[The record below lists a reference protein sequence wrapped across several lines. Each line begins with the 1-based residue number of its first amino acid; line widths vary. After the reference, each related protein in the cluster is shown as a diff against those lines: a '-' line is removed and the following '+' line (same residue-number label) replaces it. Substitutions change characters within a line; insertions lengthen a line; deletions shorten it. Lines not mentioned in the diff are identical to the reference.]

1 MTFLPIVERE
11 LRVASRRKATYW
23 GRVYMAGMVMV
34 PTFLMLWEPT
44 GVMGASQR
52 GVIIF
57 GIISNISLYGVV
69 FAATRWTADCISSEK
84 REGTLGFLFLT
95 DLKPRDVLLGKLSAN
110 SLGALYGL
118 LAILPVLSIPLMLG
132 GVTFWAVL
140 RLGVV
145 LLNTIFFALSVAVL
159 VSTFSWQQRQ
169 AVSLTVI
176 FLMGIALGVPAV
188 AGVVG
193 LMTGGVPMQWL
204 MMFSPTFAA
213 AMILDYA
220 MDPWAFWLSV
230 SVTHLMGWM
239 FFAIACRVLPRV
251 WQDRPAEGA
260 RLRWRNLARA
270 FLLGRAQT
278 RRGFRRALLDVNP
291 IFWFASR
298 ERRLVWYPW
307 LVLASVFL
315 LLVVWPVWQL
325 GMWGVGYWAVLMGSF
340 GVNWFF
346 KHWIVATACAAFS
359 ADRDKGAMELL
370 LSTPLQAK
378 DFLRGHAMALRR
390 QFMMPL
396 VTLVA
401 VETLLLIMAVTTD
414 KLEDSPLLMAAWLAA
429 VIVML
434 VPDVIALVW
443 AGWWAGL
450 VAKNASTAGGSA
462 YVRVLIPPFVLMLV
476 SAATS
481 VLLLRQV
488 NNDFM
493 GWLLLACWF
502 GGGVVTDVVMA
513 SRSRRKL
520 LQQMRTVVIER
531 YTGGDAAMIWWR
543 RIGRS
548 AGRWVAGLK
557 SKAPMVQHRPPTP

>member
-1 MTFLPIVERE
+1 MNFLPIVERE
-11 LRVASRRKATYW
+11 LRVASRRPATYW
-23 GRVYMAGMVMV
+23 GRLHMAALVMV

-44 GVMGASQR
+44 GALSVSQR
-52 GVIIF
+52 GAMIF
-57 GIISNISLYGVV
+57 GVISTISLYGVV
-69 FAATRWTADCISSEK
+69 FAAARWTADCISSEK

-118 LAILPVLSIPLMLG
+118 LAILPVLAIPLMLG
-132 GVTFWAVL
+132 GVTIWDVL
-140 RLGVV
+140 LLAVV

-176 FLMGIALGVPAV
+176 FLMGAALGVPAV
-188 AGVVG
+188 AGLVG
-193 LMTGGVPMQWL
+193 LMAGGVPMQWL
-204 MMFSPTFAA
+204 MMLSPTFAA
-213 AMILDYA
+213 GMITSYA
-220 MDPWAFWLSV
+220 AAPWAFWLSV
-230 SVTHLMGWM
+230 SVTHLMGWLL
-239 FFAIACRVLPRV
+239 FAVACRVLPRV
-251 WQDRPAEGA
+251 WQDRPAEGT
-260 RLRWRNLARA
+260 RLRWRNLTQA
-270 FLLGRAQT
+270 FLLGRIET
-278 RRGFRRALLDVNP
+278 RKAFRRALLDVNP

-340 GVNWFF
+340 CVNWFF
-346 KHWIVATACAAFS
+346 KHWIVSTACAAFS

-370 LSTPLQAK
+370 LSTPLRAS

-401 VETLLLIMAVTTD
+401 VESLLLVMALATD
-414 KLEDSPLLMAAWLAA
+414 KREDNPLLMTAWIAA

-450 VAKNASTAGGSA
+450 VAKTASVAGGSA
-462 YVRVLIPPFVLMLV
+462 YVRVLVPPFALILMAAGW
-476 SAATS
+476 SA
-481 VLLLRQV
+481 LFLPQV
-488 NNDFM
+488 NGEFM
-493 GWLLLACWF
+493 GWLMLGCWF

-513 SRSRRKL
+513 SRARRKL
-520 LQQMRTVVIER
+520 VHQMRTVVIER
-531 YTGGDAAMIWWR
+531 YTGGDPAMIWWR
-543 RIGRS
+543 RLGRRL
-548 AGRWVAGLK
+548 GRWAAGGR
-557 SKAPMVQHRPPTP
+557 A